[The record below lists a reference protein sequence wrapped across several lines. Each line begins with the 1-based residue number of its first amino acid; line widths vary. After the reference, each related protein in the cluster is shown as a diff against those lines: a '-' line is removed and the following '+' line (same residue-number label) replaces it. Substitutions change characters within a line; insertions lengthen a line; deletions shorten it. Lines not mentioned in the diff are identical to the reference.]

1 MISWET
7 KPPLSLVLQPMDS
20 PTCSDISQQLLLLA
34 GLTFMGLQEN
44 L

>member
-7 KPPLSLVLQPMDS
+7 KPPLSLVLQPKDS
-20 PTCSDISQQLLLLA
+20 LTCPNSPEQLLLA